1 MNTGKSN
8 QVIVTV
14 EANGTVACSPEQLFV
29 KSCDAVLKF
38 ELQTAGYVFPKDA
51 AVVVDT
57 PGKQF
62 PFPSRTLPAHPT
74 TATLYDHNTEARNFK
89 YTVAVQRVSDGALL
103 ALDPTITNEP

>member
-1 MNTGKSN
+1 MNTSRPN
-8 QVIVTV
+8 EVIVTV
-14 EANGTVACSPEQLFV
+14 DSSGTVACNPEQLTV

-38 ELQTAGYVFPKDA
+38 ELQTAGYVFPKDG
-51 AVVVDT
+51 AVVVEK

-74 TATLYDHNTEARNFK
+74 TATLYDHNSEASNFK
-89 YTVAVQRVSDGALL
+89 YTVTVQRVSDGALL